1 MLTVRQTMRVI
12 VEDVLR
18 KHGVLTT
25 DEIYRG
31 VWAKHAQLGLLLPPR
46 WQEEVR
52 QVLEAHC
59 ISLRGNSWFLEKLE
73 PLEERPDGEQIK
85 NDSTKGQN
93 RTDWASIESY
103 RYLDRPLEFRT
114 LNSTE
119 ISRSAVDRLPRRAPQ
134 SANARSCD
142 GGAREELAPR
152 MSRLR

>member
-93 RTDWASIESY
+93 RADWASIESY
-103 RYLDRPLEFRT
+103 RYLDRPLGSEH
-114 LNSTE
+114 
-119 ISRSAVDRLPRRAPQ
+119 
-134 SANARSCD
+134 
-142 GGAREELAPR
+142 
-152 MSRLR
+152 